1 MAILPKRATGTWL
14 ILSTFIGLFN
24 GLEETKAPGEPIRAI
39 EIIAVTECV
48 SGIDRYFPGT

>member
-24 GLEETKAPGEPIRAI
+24 CLEETKPAVEPIRAI
-39 EIIAVTECV
+39 KIIAVTERV
-48 SGIDRYFPGT
+48 SGMDRNFPGT

>member
-39 EIIAVTECV
+39 KIIAVTERL
-48 SGIDRYFPGT
+48 SGIDRNFPGT